1 MGERHVDA
9 AAVERTI
16 TVYGDLLYRIALH
29 HLKTR
34 EDAEDVAHDVFVK
47 WLEKAPAFSSD
58 EHEKAWLI
66 RTTINACT
74 DFRRRAARRLTVAL
88 DACPEP
94 PAPETGS
101 VLEDVL
107 ALPPHLSTLIFLH
120 YYEGYSIRE
129 IAALLGKTES
139 SIQSRLYR
147 ARQKLKQEREES
159 VNEYRTLPQRSK

>member
-34 EDAEDVAHDVFVK
+34 EDAEDVAHDVFIK

-107 ALPPHLSTLIFLH
+107 ALPPPSQYPDLS
-120 YYEGYSIRE
+120 
-129 IAALLGKTES
+129 ALLRGLQYPGDRGVAGQNRKLHTIPALPRPAEAQTGKGG
-139 SIQSRLYR
+139 ICQ
-147 ARQKLKQEREES
+147 
-159 VNEYRTLPQRSK
+159 

>member
-34 EDAEDVAHDVFVK
+34 EDAEDVAHDVFIK

-74 DFRRRAARRLTVAL
+74 DFRR
-88 DACPEP
+88 ACGT
-94 PAPETGS
+94 PANRC
-101 VLEDVL
+101 
-107 ALPPHLSTLIFLH
+107 A
-120 YYEGYSIRE
+120 
-129 IAALLGKTES
+129 
-139 SIQSRLYR
+139 
-147 ARQKLKQEREES
+147 
-159 VNEYRTLPQRSK
+159 